1 MIDKQSIL
9 NISYFYRFWKLY
21 KSKSLESEYLRRREQ
36 YFNILEKSGL
46 RYNED
51 EIKNLVINHLK
62 GNNSLPVRKVDKINT
77 YVFIP
82 IRSGHLNLV
91 YDLYELGDVK
101 IFDYHQY
108 NISIDSL
115 RKANSKSFKL
125 KKLINDLF
133 YEDFKRAYAE
143 VKFDW
148 LFIYASGYEISA
160 DTLSK
165 IKQEFGIP
173 IVSLCMDD
181 KQSWTGPFMGDHR
194 AGQIDLANV
203 VDLAI
208 TTSRETTM
216 WYYAEG
222 GRAIYL
228 PEGYSIK
235 KYHRLENVNKNSE
248 ISFVGNNYGSRR
260 NLMADLNSYNIYPNC
275 YGSGWGN
282 GWVEDDNEVFNNSY
296 INLGNGGIG
305 YSEELTNV
313 KGRDFDIPGSGGG
326 LYLTSYNK
334 DISTSFIIGSE
345 IVCYKNTIELV
356 ELLRYY
362 LNNKKEAQLISNAGY
377 LRCQKE
383 HRWLHRY
390 REILKIIQLI

>member
-1 MIDKQSIL
+1 M
-9 NISYFYRFWKLY
+9 Y
-21 KSKSLESEYLRRREQ
+21 KSKSLENEYLRRREH
-36 YFNILEKSGL
+36 YFNVLEKSGL
-46 RYNED
+46 IYNED
-51 EIKNLVINHLK
+51 EIKSLVIKHLK
-62 GNNSLPVRKVDKINT
+62 DNNSLPIQKLNRINT

-91 YDLYELGDVK
+91 YDLYELGNVK

-115 RKANSKSFKL
+115 RKADTKSFNL

-133 YEDFKRAYAE
+133 YEDFKKASKD

-148 LFIYASGYEISA
+148 IFIYASGYEISA
-160 DTLSK
+160 HTLRK
-165 IKQEFGIP
+165 IKEEFSIP

-208 TTSRETTM
+208 TTSKETTM

-228 PEGYSIK
+228 PEGYSIN
-235 KYHRLENVNKNSE
+235 KYHRLDNISKNNE

-260 NLMADLNSYNIYPNC
+260 NLMADLNSFNIYPNC
-275 YGSGWGN
+275 YGSGWRN

-326 LYLTSYNK
+326 LYITSYNK

-362 LNNKKEAQLISNAGY
+362 LNNKKEAQLISNAAY